1 MKYTIKEDHVW
12 YNTAYGDGMTEIK
25 IPISL
30 SITVMLPDEDAG
42 EFELD
47 SPDFDEL
54 DKENCETIE
63 YELTERNDDYHDP
76 YFDMSRLRQ
85 TNWAS

>member
-1 MKYTIKEDHVW
+1 
-12 YNTAYGDGMTEIK
+12 MTEIK

-76 YFDMSRLRQ
+76 YFDMCPDCGKQIGLH
-85 TNWAS
+85 NDGGNGFCVDCAPKH